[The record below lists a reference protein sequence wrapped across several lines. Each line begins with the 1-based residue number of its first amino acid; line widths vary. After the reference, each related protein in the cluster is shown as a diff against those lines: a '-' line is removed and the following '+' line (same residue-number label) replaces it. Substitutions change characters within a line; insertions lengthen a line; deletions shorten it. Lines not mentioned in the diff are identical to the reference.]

1 MPSMIFSI
9 DSNSIIIQLYK
20 QGLILTNN
28 NRNQSENIK

>member
-1 MPSMIFSI
+1 MIFSI
-9 DSNSIIIQLYK
+9 DSNSIIIQLYN